1 MGSQCPVHAATAK
14 HLAGF
19 WGERETKMA
28 GKINY
33 FVTYS
38 GFNELFSGYNQGFG
52 CTLGSGKR
60 RWGARALGMTE
71 AISPKPNL

>member
-1 MGSQCPVHAATAK
+1 MHAATAK

-19 WGERETKMA
+19 WRERESKMA

-38 GFNELFSGYNQGFG
+38 GFNELFSGYNQGLNG
-52 CTLGSGKR
+52 ILDA
-60 RWGARALGMTE
+60 RWAVV
-71 AISPKPNL
+71 S

>member
-1 MGSQCPVHAATAK
+1 MHAATAK

-19 WGERETKMA
+19 WRERESKMA

-38 GFNELFSGYNQGFG
+38 GFNELFSGYNQGFKWHIG
-52 CTLGSGKR
+52 CTLGSGKL
-60 RWGARALGMTE
+60 RWGALSLGMTE
-71 AISPKPNL
+71 AISQKLDL